1 MEAGLHT
8 ETYGFPLQ
16 PVPESFRGGAG
27 MTSQEGPKEERRS
40 VTKSHTT
47 RIMGPAVVLSRS
59 SVTATHGRGDDG
71 GAVPSGFTPCRI
83 MRIGPTSNT
92 PLERLEEKNPNSM
105 SQ

>member
-1 MEAGLHT
+1 
-8 ETYGFPLQ
+8 
-16 PVPESFRGGAG
+16 